1 MMKILISVGHPAH
14 VHFFKNI
21 IWALEKKGHEI
32 KIIARNKEVCINLLE
47 TYGFDYDLISNSGS
61 GLFGLGIEMISR
73 VIKIIPLI
81 KNFNPDLI
89 LSMMDPSIA
98 IGAKIF
104 GKKYISLADTEHA
117 TFIIKSVLPLTDVV
131 LTPSCFKKELGIKQI
146 RYAGY
151 HELAYLHPNYFTP
164 NSEVL
169 NELGLSEDYTFII
182 LRFISWNAHH
192 DIGQQG
198 IQNKIELVKKLEKY
212 GRVLIT
218 SEGDIDSELE
228 KYKIKVSPE
237 KLHDLLYY
245 ATLYIGEGGTTA
257 SESAVLGTHAIHIS
271 TTAKYCG
278 VFNNIYNYGLMW
290 TYDDENGA
298 IDLIQELLQKTDLLE
313 KGKRKRDILV
323 SENINVTDFMVWLL
337 DNYPR
342 SLKMIKQNPDSTINV
357 GDLL

>member
-1 MMKILISVGHPAH
+1 MKILISVGHPAH

-151 HELAYLHPNYFTP
+151 HELAYLHPNYFKP
-164 NSEVL
+164 DASVL
-169 NELGLSEDYTFII
+169 DDLGLSKDDKFVIMRFVSWSASHDVGLHGFDLKTKQRYIEELEKHGRVFIT
-182 LRFISWNAHH
+182 SEA
-192 DIGQQG
+192 
-198 IQNKIELVKKLEKY
+198 KLEK
-212 GRVLIT
+212 
-218 SEGDIDSELE
+218 EFE
-228 KYKIKVSPE
+228 KYKISIPPE
-237 KLHDLLYY
+237 KIHDLLYY
-245 ATLYIGEGGTTA
+245 ATLYVGEGATMATEAGL
-257 SESAVLGTHAIHIS
+257 LGTPSIYIS
-271 TTAKYCG
+271 SLVGTMGNFEELEKR
-278 VFNNIYNYGLMW
+278 YGLVYSFHESNLALEK
-290 TYDDENGA
+290 TLQFLEDENLKA
-298 IDLIQELLQKTDLLE
+298 SWQKKRE
-313 KGKRKRDILV
+313 K
-323 SENINVTDFMVWLL
+323 LL
-337 DNYPR
+337 DEKIDVTKFMTWFIENYPE
-342 SLKMIKQNPDSTINV
+342 SCK
-357 GDLL
+357 